1 MQENQIKCPKCGEG
15 INVQSLVYQQV
26 NQQLQFQFR
35 EKQKEFEKEVSQKR
49 EEYQKFFS
57 DLKNK
62 EQSLQASIND
72 GIKNGLQ
79 QERIKME
86 EFLKKEIS
94 LEYQEALNIAQKELQ
109 EKSNQVKELNASK
122 IEIERLK
129 RENSEIESKIKAQA
143 QEQLTLQ
150 MQAFK
155 EKTQQEMESQHLLR
169 LKEKDKQLED
179 LQKQLQD
186 AQRKATLSSQQLQGE
201 VQELAIEEYLQTQFP
216 FDSITE
222 IKKGQSGGDCVQIVH
237 TREIQNCG
245 MIYYES
251 KRTKHFQRE
260 WIEKLKNDMRQKGAD
275 IGVLVTEALPKEL
288 ERMGLLDGVWV
299 CRFEEF
305 KALALI
311 LRENVIKVFLAKK
324 TTENRQDKMQ
334 MLYSYLTSSEFKMQI
349 EAIVEGFTQMQSDLE
364 KEKIAMQKLW
374 KQREKQ
380 IQKVLENS
388 TNMYGAL
395 KGIAGNA
402 ISNIPALELDV
413 VESDSN

>member
-1 MQENQIKCPKCGEG
+1 MQDNQIKCPKCGEN

-26 NQQLQFQFR
+26 NQQLQLQFK
-35 EKQKEFEKEVSQKR
+35 EKQKEFEKEVLQKR
-49 EEYQKFFS
+49 EEYQKAFS

-62 EQSLQASIND
+62 EDSLQENINN
-72 GIKNGLQ
+72 GIKQALQ
-79 QERIKME
+79 QERIKMQE
-86 EFLKKEIS
+86 SLKQEITA
-94 LEYQEALNIAQKELQ
+94 EYQEALNAAQKELQ

-122 IEIERLK
+122 MEIERLK
-129 RENSEIESKIKAQA
+129 RENSEIESKIKAQT

-150 MQAFK
+150 MQAFR
-155 EKTQQEMESQHLLR
+155 EKMQQEMESQHLLK

-179 LQKQLQD
+179 LTRQLQD

-222 IKKGQSGGDCVQIVH
+222 VKKGQSGGDCVQIVH

-288 ERMGLLDGVWV
+288 ERMGLLDGIWV

-324 TTENRQDKMQ
+324 TTENKHDKMQ

-349 EAIVEGFTQMQSDLE
+349 EAIVEGFTQMQSDLD

-388 TNMYGAL
+388 INMYGAL

-402 ISNIPALELDV
+402 ISNIKALEFD
-413 VESDSN
+413 

>member
-1 MQENQIKCPKCGEG
+1 MQEKAIRCPNCGAE
-15 INVQSLVYQQV
+15 IDVQSVVYQQIYA
-26 NQQLQFQFR
+26 QLQR
-35 EKQKEFEKEVSQKR
+35 EQQQKAKDFENEMQQKYNK
-49 EEYQKFFS
+49 YQKALS
-57 DLKNK
+57 DLKSK
-62 EQSLQASIND
+62 EESLQSSIEN
-72 GIKNGLQ
+72 GIKQGLQ
-79 QERIKME
+79 QERIKMQE
-86 EFLKKEIS
+86 SIKKEM
-94 LEYQEALNIAQKELQ
+94 LTEYQEALNLAQKELQ

-129 RENSEIESKIKAQA
+129 REKSEIESKINAQA

-155 EKTQQEMESQHLLR
+155 EKTQQEMESQHLLK

-186 AQRKATLSSQQLQGE
+186 AQRKATISSQKLQGE
-201 VQELAIEEYLQTQFP
+201 VQELAIEEYLQAQFP
-216 FDSITE
+216 FDSITG
-222 IKKGQSGGDCVQIVH
+222 IKNGQSGGDCVQIVH

-245 MIYYES
+245 IIYYES
-251 KRTKHFQRE
+251 KRTKYFQRE

-275 IGVLVTEALPKEL
+275 IGVIVTEVLPKEL
-288 ERMGLLDGVWV
+288 ERMGLLDGIWV

-311 LRENVIKVFLAKK
+311 LRESVIKVFLARK
-324 TTENRQDKMQ
+324 TTENKQDKTQ

-349 EAIVEGFTQMQSDLE
+349 EAIVEGFMQMQIDLD

-380 IQKVLENS
+380 IQKVLESS

-402 ISNIPALELDV
+402 ISNIKALELDA
-413 VESDSN
+413 D